1 MNVNLRPDKIRPP
14 RLPAPILHR
23 KELVRL
29 LADCIESSDTDR
41 AAPIKL
47 ILLCAP
53 AGYGK
58 TTLLVDTTLQISAAC
73 CWYFFEDSDTP
84 AILLSGLCAS
94 IQRCFP
100 ELDGRLDAFYSQVST
115 EKEEY
120 IDSAK
125 HWEQTLNLLV
135 TVCNSEISQQF
146 VLVLS
151 NYHKIRPENR
161 IINRLISH
169 LLAHPFQRSIIIIES
184 RSLPDLNLAPLI
196 ARRQMFGLGSNKLCF
211 SAQEVYELAHL
222 QGFTTFSLQESEHL
236 TTSFEGWIAGIL
248 LGSGLGYTQ
257 LHPLAPSYKRNW
269 GARAQVADRQQLSI
283 YVTNEVF
290 GQETATLEFLQSVSI
305 FDQLTPERCNALLGI
320 ADAAERLIY
329 AERRGLFIMRG
340 EKSIDEDRVG
350 VYICHPIL
358 RELFREHVR
367 SQSFVRYQELHRSAA
382 SLLQNEREYE
392 QALFH
397 ALLAQEYSLA
407 ISIISQVTPG
417 FITQGQNRV
426 VDLWLDTLP
435 ESAVIQDPWLLIVLV
450 NIHLTRNEYAQV
462 PPLLDAIEALLVTEA
477 SGQDPPASLLLAA
490 EYRLARSK
498 LLFYQGNFQDSQALC
513 QDVLDILPV
522 DKVYLRIK
530 THHRLGVCLVA
541 GMGRIHEG
549 IMQFQEALQLSYAQN
564 AEQQTAT
571 LHRLLASAYGWS
583 GSYTLAGYHQER
595 ALRIWEK
602 LHEPRGMVNN
612 LTSMGLLRLRQ
623 GLTRDAEELLMKA
636 LHLAREVK
644 RFKSGEAYALVA
656 LGELCCAQT
665 QYVRALAYLEDG
677 LNLAKQCGDLY
688 LIHCSLCSIATSYLF
703 IGEIRTSRFFLD
715 QIVLQKQEEHS
726 YEGLLRS
733 LIQGRLSLA
742 QQAYVQAQQDLEYAV
757 ALGEFTNIRFLRM
770 QGLLLLAVC
779 FARQQKTDEA
789 LQMTRKALELNETGN
804 LDYTLEVESRC
815 YPELSALLARV
826 GHTQLTEHDA
836 APPLAQSPLQQ
847 IQPASPE
854 DSEQSL
860 PQQKAIAQLR
870 IQAFGEP
877 KVYIDDIPV
886 TRWHMLRSLELFF
899 LLLDNTQPLAKDRL
913 IEALWPANTTNE
925 QIDTTMRTA
934 IYYLRQALGKK
945 AIVYASGLYRLNLS
959 ALYGS
964 EIWYDVALFEKLYTE
979 ARKALDE
986 RDDASAH
993 SCLTSLVALYKGDY
1007 LQSFYND
1014 WCLRRRNRLRLLYM
1028 DGREQ
1033 LALLAWREE
1042 CWDESIEHWQ
1052 YLLSVDPCF
1061 EKAHYGI
1068 MRCYLRQGK
1077 RELALRQY
1085 QSCCQNLQAELQT
1098 TPGPAIKKL
1107 YQQIKQT

>member
-1 MNVNLRPDKIRPP
+1 
-14 RLPAPILHR
+14 
-23 KELVRL
+23 
-29 LADCIESSDTDR
+29 
-41 AAPIKL
+41 
-47 ILLCAP
+47 LLCAP

-84 AILLSGLCAS
+84 AILLNGLCAS

-100 ELDGRLDAFYSQVST
+100 ELHGHLDAFYAQLYT
-115 EKEEY
+115 EKEEH
-120 IDSAK
+120 IDSAR
-125 HWEQTLNLLV
+125 HWEHTLNLLV
-135 TVCNSEISQQF
+135 AVCNSTIAQQF

-169 LLAHPFQRSIIIIES
+169 LLAHCFQRGVIIIES

-236 TTSFEGWIAGIL
+236 TASFEGWIAGIL

-257 LHPLAPSYKRNW
+257 LHPLAPSYKKNW
-269 GARAQVADRQQLSI
+269 GALAQVADRQQLSI

-320 ADAAERLIY
+320 TDAAERLIY

-340 EKSIDEDRVG
+340 EKSVDEDRVG

-367 SQSFVRYQELHRSAA
+367 SQSLARYQELHRSAA
-382 SLLQNEREYE
+382 YLLQNDREYE
-392 QALFH
+392 LALLH
-397 ALLAQEYSLA
+397 SLLAQEYSLA

-435 ESAVIQDPWLLIVLV
+435 EQNLMQDPWLLMVLV

-462 PPLLDAIEALLVTEA
+462 PLLLDAIETLLAATS
-477 SGQDPPASLLLAA
+477 SGQDPPTSQLLSA

-498 LLFYQGNFQDSQALC
+498 LLFYQGNFQDSEALC
-513 QDVLDILPV
+513 QEALETLPV

-530 THHRLGVCLVA
+530 THHRLGVCLVV

-549 IMQFQEALQLSYAQN
+549 IMQFQLALQLSYAQN

-571 LHRLLASAYGWS
+571 LHRLLASAYAWS

-595 ALRIWEK
+595 ALRIWER
-602 LHEPRGMVNN
+602 LHEPRGMINN

-636 LHLAREVK
+636 LQLAREVN

-656 LGELCCAQT
+656 LGELSCAQA

-715 QIVLQKQEEHS
+715 QIVLQKQEEQS
-726 YEGLLRS
+726 YEGLLRC
-733 LIQGRLSLA
+733 LIQGRLSMAL
-742 QQAYVQAQQDLEYAV
+742 QTYVQAQQDLEYAV
-757 ALGEFTNIRFLRM
+757 ALGEFTNIRFLHM
-770 QGLLLLAVC
+770 QALLMLAVC
-779 FARQQKTDEA
+779 FARQQKTNDA
-789 LQMTRKALELNETGN
+789 LQMTREALELNEKGN

-815 YPELSALLARV
+815 YPELSALLTRV
-826 GHTQLTEHDA
+826 GHTHLTEHTGASLPDGS
-836 APPLAQSPLQQ
+836 PRRQTEPLASGQSEGVMQQ
-847 IQPASPE
+847 EVVP
-854 DSEQSL
+854 
-860 PQQKAIAQLR
+860 QLR
-870 IQAFGEP
+870 VQAFGEP
-877 KVYIDDIPV
+877 KVYINDIPV

-899 LLLDNTQPLAKDRL
+899 LLLDSDQPLPKDRL
-913 IEALWPANTTNE
+913 IEALWPANTANE

-934 IYYLRQALGKK
+934 IYYLRQALGKT
-945 AIVYASGLYRLNLS
+945 AIVYAAGLYRLNLS
-959 ALYGS
+959 ALYGP
-964 EIWYDVALFEKLYTE
+964 EIWYDVVLFEKRYNE

-986 RDDASAH
+986 HNDAAAR
-993 SCLTSLVALYKGDY
+993 SCLAGLVALYKGDY

-1014 WCLRRRNRLRLLYM
+1014 WCIRRRNRLRLLYM

-1042 CWDESIEHWQ
+1042 TWDESIEHWQ

-1098 TPGPAIKKL
+1098 TPGQAIKKL